1 MRNLWSRRSLLRAGI
16 VTAGGAALAA
26 CAGATT
32 PAPASQPEATTA
44 PAAEAPDKK
53 VERLSAE
60 VLARIKADPEIRSGN
75 LDRVSQFVDE
85 MIMPAVD
92 FTRMTALSVGRGWR
106 EATAEQRE
114 QLVEQ
119 FRTLLLR
126 TYSGALSEVR
136 DQSIR
141 MKPMRADPADK
152 DVIVRSEVIGHGTE
166 PIQLDYRMRLTDD
179 TWKIYD
185 INVLGVW
192 LVETYR
198 NQFAPIVSQG
208 GIDGLIQSLR
218 ERNSRGGTEPPP
230 AKG

>member
-1 MRNLWSRRSLLRAGI
+1 M
-16 VTAGGAALAA
+16 
-26 CAGATT
+26 
-32 PAPASQPEATTA
+32 TA
-44 PAAEAPDKK
+44 PVRPTRRLLLGLLALLAGLALGALSSPRAHAAEAPDKQIEK
-53 VERLSAE
+53 LSAE

-85 MIMPAVD
+85 MIMPVVD
-92 FTRMTALSVGRGWR
+92 FERMTALSVGRGWR
-106 EATAEQRE
+106 EATPEQRR

-152 DVIVRSEVIGHGTE
+152 DVIVRSEVIGQGTE
-166 PIQLDYRMRLTDD
+166 PIQLDYRMRLSND

-208 GIDGLIQSLR
+208 GIDGLITSLR
-218 ERNSRGGTEPPP
+218 ERNSRGGSEPPP
-230 AKG
+230 APAKG

>member
-1 MRNLWSRRSLLRAGI
+1 M
-16 VTAGGAALAA
+16 
-26 CAGATT
+26 
-32 PAPASQPEATTA
+32 TA
-44 PAAEAPDKK
+44 PALSRTTRRLVLGLIALLAGLALGALSSPRALAVEAPDKQI
-53 VERLSAE
+53 ERVSAE

>member
-1 MRNLWSRRSLLRAGI
+1 M
-16 VTAGGAALAA
+16 
-26 CAGATT
+26 
-32 PAPASQPEATTA
+32 TA
-44 PAAEAPDKK
+44 PALSRTTRRLVLGLIALLAGLALGVLSSPRALAVEAPDKQI
-53 VERLSAE
+53 ERVSAE

-85 MIMPAVD
+85 MIMPVVD
-92 FTRMTALSVGRGWR
+92 FERMTALSVGRGWR
-106 EATAEQRE
+106 EATPEQRQ

-166 PIQLDYRMRLTDD
+166 PIQLDYRMRLTGD

-208 GIDGLIQSLR
+208 GIPGLIESLR

>member
-1 MRNLWSRRSLLRAGI
+1 MI
-16 VTAGGAALAA
+16 
-26 CAGATT
+26 
-32 PAPASQPEATTA
+32 APALPRTTRRLLLGLLA
-44 PAAEAPDKK
+44 LLAGLALGAMSSPGALAAEAPDKK

-60 VLARIKADPEIRSGN
+60 VLARIKADPEIRSGS
-75 LDRVSQFVDE
+75 LERVSQFVDE
-85 MIMPAVD
+85 MVMPAVD

-106 EATAEQRE
+106 EASAEQRE
-114 QLVEQ
+114 QLVQQ

-141 MKPMRADPADK
+141 MKPLRADPADK

-208 GIDGLIQSLR
+208 GIEGLIESLR
-218 ERNSRGGTEPPP
+218 ERNSSGATEAPP

>member
-1 MRNLWSRRSLLRAGI
+1 MI
-16 VTAGGAALAA
+16 
-26 CAGATT
+26 
-32 PAPASQPEATTA
+32 APALPRTTRRQLLGLFA
-44 PAAEAPDKK
+44 LLAGLALGAVSSPVALAAEAPDKK